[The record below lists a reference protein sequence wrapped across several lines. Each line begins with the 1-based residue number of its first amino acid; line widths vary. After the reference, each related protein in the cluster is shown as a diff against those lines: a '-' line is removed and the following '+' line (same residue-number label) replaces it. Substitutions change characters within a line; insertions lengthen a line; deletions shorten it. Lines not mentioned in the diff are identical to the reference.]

1 MYESGVKASHLLIL
15 KYIVGM
21 LRYRELESGVKAS
34 HPEVIQKEGISFQQR
49 ERMESEIREAAWVIS
64 SSVVSRPTLKR
75 IVPIAQS

>member
-34 HPEVIQKEGISFQQR
+34 HPLI
-49 ERMESEIREAAWVIS
+49 
-64 SSVVSRPTLKR
+64 LKYYKKR
-75 IVPIAQS
+75 LCII